1 MGWCRGVDTSLCRL
15 SKTYLESAVI
25 LFKNSVSLCCVVL
38 AKMSPSTA
46 SFWRRRRRRRRI
58 WFISCWKTK
67 CCPLESFKA
76 QSLCQEGEEDPIMGK
91 NDGIRLISTPCI
103 AKKPTRDITE
113 TVMSSMNRIQLSD
126 LLCCSVS
133 SRDVLV
139 VRLEK
144 LPTMADFDQEQ
155 HVQEAL
161 RYLDQKDVKKV
172 LRDLTESLLLRQ
184 PENPR
189 VHMLEEL
196 WESTGRSWT
205 PFAENIPCS
214 FLEQKFPSPRE
225 AVGDM
230 LRRAAGAAGVRR
242 VSFFSAPNCRG
253 RQVLGR
259 GDASRF
265 SGSDFLLVDSSD
277 ADLAVGQ
284 PGGGGW
290 GGATRFGGWKDI
302 L

>member
-1 MGWCRGVDTSLCRL
+1 
-15 SKTYLESAVI
+15 
-25 LFKNSVSLCCVVL
+25 
-38 AKMSPSTA
+38 
-46 SFWRRRRRRRRI
+46 
-58 WFISCWKTK
+58 
-67 CCPLESFKA
+67 
-76 QSLCQEGEEDPIMGK
+76 MGK

-113 TVMSSMNRIQLSD
+113 TVMSSINRIQLSD

-284 PGGGGW
+284 PGGGVGW
-290 GGATRFGGWKDI
+290 DMLGSEVWRLERYFVKEDVSGNREPFVGQLI
-302 L
+302 LQLDSLAGHAALHDCPSPCACRRMLEEKSGEVMPNNIIYTF

>member
-1 MGWCRGVDTSLCRL
+1 
-15 SKTYLESAVI
+15 
-25 LFKNSVSLCCVVL
+25 
-38 AKMSPSTA
+38 
-46 SFWRRRRRRRRI
+46 
-58 WFISCWKTK
+58 
-67 CCPLESFKA
+67 
-76 QSLCQEGEEDPIMGK
+76 MGK

-113 TVMSSMNRIQLSD
+113 TVMSSINRIQLSD

-284 PGGGGW
+284 PGGGVGW
-290 GGATRFGGWKDI
+290 YMLGSEVWEPLVAQLI
-302 L
+302 LQLDGSAGHAALHDCPSLCACSRMLEEKSGEVMPNTVI

>member
-1 MGWCRGVDTSLCRL
+1 MHRKKAHTRHHRNIKAINL
-15 SKTYLESAVI
+15 S
-25 LFKNSVSLCCVVL
+25 
-38 AKMSPSTA
+38 M
-46 SFWRRRRRRRRI
+46 
-58 WFISCWKTK
+58 
-67 CCPLESFKA
+67 
-76 QSLCQEGEEDPIMGK
+76 DH
-91 NDGIRLISTPCI
+91 
-103 AKKPTRDITE
+103 
-113 TVMSSMNRIQLSD
+113 IQFSD

-133 SRDVLV
+133 SRDVLL

-230 LRRAAGAAGVRR
+230 LRRAAGAVGVRR

-253 RQVLGR
+253 RSVLGR
-259 GDASRF
+259 GDAARF

-284 PGGGGW
+284 PGGVGGIYVGQP
-290 GGATRFGGWKDI
+290 GGGRLILQLDSLAGHAALHDCPSPCACRMLEEKSGEVMPNISFFSNADHRLNQHLWLYRDLNLWLEGYDMPRPVTFQGLELALTAGYAVVQHAVAALGRTRG
-302 L
+302 LP

>member
-46 SFWRRRRRRRRI
+46 SFWRRRRRRRI

-144 LPTMADFDQEQ
+144 LPTMADFDQE
-155 HVQEAL
+155 HACARGPAILGPEGCQEGPTRPNGIAAAA
-161 RYLDQKDVKKV
+161 
-172 LRDLTESLLLRQ
+172 
-184 PENPR
+184 
-189 VHMLEEL
+189 
-196 WESTGRSWT
+196 STWKSPSAYVGRT
-205 PFAENIPCS
+205 
-214 FLEQKFPSPRE
+214 
-225 AVGDM
+225 
-230 LRRAAGAAGVRR
+230 
-242 VSFFSAPNCRG
+242 
-253 RQVLGR
+253 LGIHR
-259 GDASRF
+259 
-265 SGSDFLLVDSSD
+265 
-277 ADLAVGQ
+277 
-284 PGGGGW
+284 
-290 GGATRFGGWKDI
+290 
-302 L
+302 